1 MPLYRHPTALTLR
14 DIGPCGDNYDM
25 RAIAWRP
32 EQRVSDR
39 ERGAAAETLQ
49 RACGEGY
56 LSAETLEERI
66 DVAFHAKR
74 RFETGWLLTD
84 VGSRNG
90 TRVNGWRIVDA
101 VLHPGDLVH
110 IGGVSFVFVDR

>member
-14 DIGPCGDNYDM
+14 DIGPCGDNYGM

-74 RFETGWLLTD
+74 RFELATVLSDLPDAGPLRRAGSWLD
-84 VGSRNG
+84 
-90 TRVNGWRIVDA
+90 RVLGA
-101 VLHPGDLVH
+101 PGEEH
-110 IGGVSFVFVDR
+110 E